1 MMLNESSYPRSTAI
15 LKCLGLWVVFMG
27 LLLLSGGF
35 IVPFFPTSWERC
47 VYGSFGT
54 ISAFVATW
62 LVLKSEQKTF
72 ADYGLYWQPDTAGK
86 FFKGLAIGF
95 IIFAAIIALLLLF
108 TPLQLQ
114 QNNTTWNLLGVMGY
128 VAIIPLAFMEELAFR
143 AVPFLKLNKAFGFRL
158 TQIILALAFA
168 LYHIAQGW
176 NLPTAFFG
184 PAIWALIFAWA
195 AAWSGGI
202 AMPTGIHFALNAA
215 QQLTGLKGGESAA
228 IWTLQEPVN
237 ASVETLSQIETVGM
251 ITQLLVL
258 AGGLVLTE
266 LYQRRKHLNQ

>member
-1 MMLNESSYPRSTAI
+1 MINENRSPRSTAI
-15 LKCLGLWVVFMG
+15 LKCMGLWVAFMG

-35 IVPFFPTSWERC
+35 IVPFFPASWERL
-47 VYGSFGT
+47 VYGIFGT

-72 ADYGLYWQPDTAGK
+72 ADYGLIWQPDTAGN
-86 FFKGLAIGF
+86 FLKGLAIGF
-95 IIFAAIIALLLLF
+95 VLFAGIIAILLVF
-108 TPLQLQ
+108 TPLEVK
-114 QNNTTWNLLGVMGY
+114 QNNASWNLLGVIGY
-128 VAIIPLAFMEELAFR
+128 VALIPLAFMEELAFR
-143 AVPFLKLNKAFGFRL
+143 AVPFLKLNKAFGLRI

-176 NLPTAFFG
+176 NVPTAFFG

-202 AMPTGIHFALNAA
+202 ALPTGIHVALNAA
-215 QQLTGLKGGESAA
+215 QQLTGLKGGELASF
-228 IWTLQEPVN
+228 WKLQEPVN
-237 ASVETLSQIETVGM
+237 ASVVTLTHIETVGM
-251 ITQLLVL
+251 VTQLLVL

-266 LYQRRKHLNQ
+266 LYHRKKRLNQ